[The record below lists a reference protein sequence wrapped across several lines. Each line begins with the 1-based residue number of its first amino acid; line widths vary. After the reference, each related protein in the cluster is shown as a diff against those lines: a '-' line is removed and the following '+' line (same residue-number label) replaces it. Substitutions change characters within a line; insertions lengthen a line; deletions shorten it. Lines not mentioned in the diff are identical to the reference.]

1 MIRAGRQC
9 GQFSRKVA
17 LMNSAQHFGHGDASF
32 RAAGGQTGI
41 FALVNAFFDRM
52 GSDDRFSTIWEMHPD
67 DKDTSRDKLSRFL
80 CGWLGGPKLY
90 NEKYGAIGIPR
101 VHAHLP
107 IGLEERDQWLTC
119 MTETVEAQPFATE
132 FKTYLMEQLF
142 VPAEAVRRRCES
154 SNT

>member
-1 MIRAGRQC
+1 MIPAARQFR
-9 GQFSRKVA
+9 QFSRKVA
-17 LMNSAQHFGHGDASF
+17 LMNSAPQYGDGDTSF
-32 RAAGGQTGI
+32 QAAGGEAGI

-52 GSDDRFSTIWEMHPD
+52 GSDERFSKIWEMHPD
-67 DKDTSRDKLSRFL
+67 DKATSRDKLSRFL

-107 IGLEERDQWLTC
+107 IGLDERDQWLTC
-119 MTETVEAQPFATE
+119 MNETVEDQAFAPE

-142 VPAEAVRRRCES
+142 VPAEAVRRRCE
-154 SNT
+154 